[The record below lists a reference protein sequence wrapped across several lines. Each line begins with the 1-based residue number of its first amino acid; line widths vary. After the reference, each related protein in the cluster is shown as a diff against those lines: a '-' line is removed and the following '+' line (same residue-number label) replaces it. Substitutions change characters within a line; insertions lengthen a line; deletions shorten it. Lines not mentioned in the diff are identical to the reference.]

1 MKKTMAVLLDAGL
14 FFLVAALGIW
24 VNRWFWTA
32 AIPALF
38 SRSLLREFGLL
49 DDLDEREQLTGYRAS
64 HLAFI
69 LTLTLM
75 TIFILVSPGITADR
89 TNQEIFILL
98 VIPLL
103 IRLAFRLGFTY
114 SLRKSGL
121 LLGFVIGGG
130 WFLFALISH
139 GLTPE
144 GAIESAIGLAILLPT
159 FIALWLPRLGGAF
172 LLAAGVAGTWFVAQA
187 GYEPS
192 VLLIMTC
199 LIPLPLLLAGIFL
212 LIHSE
217 PEEEN
222 EPVAAP

>member
-1 MKKTMAVLLDAGL
+1 MKKALAVLLETGL
-14 FFLVAALGIW
+14 FLLVAVLGIW
-24 VNRWFWTA
+24 VNRWFWVA

-49 DDLDEREQLTGYRAS
+49 DDLDERERLTGYRAS
-64 HLAFI
+64 HLAYI
-69 LTLTLM
+69 LTLTLL
-75 TIFILVSPGITADR
+75 TFFILVSPQITADR

-103 IRLAFRLGFTY
+103 IRLAFQLGFTY

-139 GLTPE
+139 GLTAE
-144 GAIESAIGLAILLPT
+144 GVIESLIGLAILLPT
-159 FIALWLPRLGGAF
+159 FLALRIPRLGGA
-172 LLAAGVAGTWFVAQA
+172 LLLVAGLAGTWFVAQA
-187 GYEPS
+187 HYQPS

-199 LIPLPLLLAGIFL
+199 LVPLPLLLAGIFL
-212 LIHSE
+212 LMYRQ
-217 PEEEN
+217 EEEN
-222 EPVAAP
+222 EPVVAP